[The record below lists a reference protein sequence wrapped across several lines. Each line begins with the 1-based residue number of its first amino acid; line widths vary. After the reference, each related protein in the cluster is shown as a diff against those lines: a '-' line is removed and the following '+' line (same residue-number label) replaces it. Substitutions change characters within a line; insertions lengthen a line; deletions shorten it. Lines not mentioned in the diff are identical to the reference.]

1 MSPHQKETIIAS
13 PCHTGTHLSV
23 PCPAFMHLSPE
34 IAQDE
39 QLFRLMLDNALDA
52 FIAIDEDSHIL
63 EWSQQAEKIFGW
75 KRQEVLGRTLTETII
90 PQRYKAAHLAGL
102 KHYLDSG
109 EHQLLGRRVEI
120 FACRRDGSEFPVEL
134 AITPLK
140 QEGRLVFSA
149 ALHDISHSKE
159 LEQQIQ
165 HQASFTKSIL
175 DGMADAVT
183 VADVTGRLTLV
194 NPAAQ
199 RLLNLQPPDKFPDQT
214 YHDYQLIKPDGK
226 TPYPDHERPMVRALQ
241 GEEIQGFIALI
252 RHENL
257 HEDAWV
263 WINARP
269 LLDQNGDVEG
279 GVLVFHDITELRK
292 REKELSQQAYM
303 LQKRASLLDLSH
315 DAIFTSDMTDAITF
329 WNRSAERLYGYSRAD
344 AVGHNCH
351 ALLKA
356 EYPVPLADIKAS
368 VHETGQWQG
377 EIRLRARDGREII
390 AFSQWALERRDGFP
404 WLYLQTHTDI
414 TQQVQTAQALHE
426 TSENYRLLVE
436 TTTDFAIFMTDPVGI
451 ISSWNPGAE
460 KIMGLTQEE
469 AVGRPASDLFTPEDR
484 KSGQPELE
492 LESARQLG
500 RADDMRWHLRKDG
513 TRFWANGVAMPLR
526 NKDGSL
532 RGFVKVMRDHT
543 EERLAEEQTQFL
555 ALHDMLTGLPNRVH
569 FSNQLHLAIAQSE
582 RSQIPLAV
590 LLLDLDRFKYVN
602 DTFGHHTGDLMLK
615 EVASRILS
623 SVRETDTVARLGGDE
638 FVVIQAHAT
647 QPAAAVTLAKKLI
660 HELGQP
666 YHLDGHEILSG
677 TSVGIS
683 SFPLDATNPVDLL
696 KHADL
701 ALYQAKDAGRGNYQ
715 FYTPAL
721 TEEKHWKKNRELA
734 LREALEQNR
743 FSLYYQPQID
753 LSSWKITS
761 VEALLR
767 WQASELEI
775 VLPGEFIEIAEESD
789 LIVKIGEWALR
800 QACTQLKKWQEE
812 GMANLRISLNCSARQ
827 FSDPEFVRGIPPI
840 LDETGLTPACLE
852 LEIPESML
860 ASHPEIKEQLT
871 GLRSKGVRITIDN
884 YGIGTTALIDL
895 KEFAVDGLKIDKAFV
910 QHLPHRRQD
919 SAIASAI
926 ISLAHDLGIGV
937 TAGGVETAEQLAY
950 LKSRDCTSAQGF
962 IFSPPV
968 PAKKFEE
975 LMLSGYWSRINRMP
989 SLANNALFKDVH

>member
-1 MSPHQKETIIAS
+1 
-13 PCHTGTHLSV
+13 
-23 PCPAFMHLSPE
+23 
-34 IAQDE
+34 
-39 QLFRLMLDNALDA
+39 MLDNALDA
-52 FIAIDEDSHIL
+52 FIAIDEDSQIL

-75 KRQEVLGRTLTETII
+75 SREEALGKALTETII

-109 EHQLLGRRVEI
+109 EHHLLGRRVET
-120 FACRRDGSEFPVEL
+120 FACRKDGSEFPVEL

-140 QEGRLVFSA
+140 LAGRLVFSA
-149 ALHDISHSKE
+149 SLHDISHSKE

-165 HQASFTKSIL
+165 HQASFTRSVL
-175 DGMADAVT
+175 EVMPDAVT
-183 VADVTGRLTLV
+183 VADATGRLTLV

-199 RLLNLQPPDKFPDQT
+199 RLLNLRPSDAFPEQT
-214 YHDYQLIKPDGK
+214 YHDYQLIMPDGK
-226 TPYPDHERPMVRALQ
+226 TLFPENERPMARALR
-241 GEEIQGFIALI
+241 GEEIRGFIAMV

-257 HEDAWV
+257 DGDACV
-263 WINARP
+263 QINARP
-269 LLDQNGDVEG
+269 LRDQEGKVTG
-279 GVLVFHDITELRK
+279 GVLVFHDISELRK
-292 REKELSQQAYM
+292 REKELSQQAHV
-303 LQKRASLLDLSH
+303 LNKRASLLDLSH
-315 DAIFTSDMTDAITF
+315 DAILTSDMNDAVTF
-329 WNRSAERLYGYSRAD
+329 WNRSAERLYGFSRAE
-344 AVGHNCH
+344 AIGQNCH
-351 ALLKA
+351 ALLNA
-356 EYPVPLADIKAS
+356 HFPVALADIKAS

-377 EIRLRARDGREII
+377 EITLHARDGRKII
-390 AFSQWALERRDGFP
+390 AFGQWALERRDGFP

-426 TSENYRLLVE
+426 SSENYRLLVE
-436 TTTDFAIFMTDPVGI
+436 TTTDFAIIMTDPVGI
-451 ISSWNPGAE
+451 ITSWNPGAE
-460 KIMGLTQEE
+460 KIIGLSQQE
-469 AVGRPASDLFTPEDR
+469 AVGHPIAELFTPEDR
-484 KSGQPELE
+484 KSGRAEMELE
-492 LESARQLG
+492 TARNLG
-500 RADDMRWHLRKDG
+500 RADDIRWHLRKDG
-513 TRFWANGVAMPLR
+513 TRVWANGVTMPLR
-526 NKDGSL
+526 NKDDSL
-532 RGFVKVMRDHT
+532 RGFVKVMRDQT
-543 EERLAEEQTQFL
+543 AERLAEEQTQFL

-638 FVVIQAHAT
+638 FVVIQAHAA
-647 QPAAAVTLAKKLI
+647 QPGAAVTLAKKLI
-660 HELGQP
+660 QELGRP
-666 YHLDGHEILSG
+666 YQLEGHEILSG

-683 SFPLDATNPVDLL
+683 SFPLDAKNPVDLL
-696 KHADL
+696 KRSDL
-701 ALYQAKDAGRGNYQ
+701 ALYQAKNAGRGNYQ

-721 TEEKHWKKNRELA
+721 TEVKHWKKNRELA

-753 LSSWKITS
+753 LASWKITS

-767 WQASELEI
+767 WQTSDLEMI
-775 VLPGEFIEIAEESD
+775 LPGEFIEIAEESD

-800 QACTQLKKWQEE
+800 QACAQLKKWHGE
-812 GMANLRISLNCSARQ
+812 GMASLRISLNCSARQ
-827 FSDPEFVRGIPPI
+827 FGDPEFVRLLPSI
-840 LDETGLTPACLE
+840 LEETGLAPSCLE

-860 ASHPEIKEQLT
+860 ASHPEIKAQLT

-968 PAKKFEE
+968 SAKQFED
-975 LMLSGYWSRINRMP
+975 LMLSGYWSQINRIP
-989 SLANNALFKDVH
+989 SQEKDAPFKDLH